1 MGAKRYKMKFIPSC
15 WAVALSVLLLF
26 TACSRDNADLGTQ
39 NGIGAGKLKVV
50 ATTTMI
56 TDLVRQVGGDLVDAR
71 GLMGVGVDPHG
82 YTAKPSD
89 ADKLK
94 AADVILYNGLKLEG
108 QIEAMLVGMKKN
120 KKHVYAVTDKIPR
133 DKLLKP
139 EEFEGHHD
147 PHVWFDPTLW
157 VHCLDAVVEGLSA
170 ADTANKIKY
179 EQRGATLR
187 AEFLSLHEWAR
198 GRMADLPE
206 NPVLITSHDA
216 FNYFGRAYGLEVVG
230 LQGISTED
238 EASAKKITKIADLI
252 TNRRVKA
259 VFPESSVNSAPIEQ
273 LCRDTGA
280 VKGGELFSDAMGQPG
295 KMEGP
300 KDDQYD
306 VGTYQGM
313 IRHNVNT
320 VVESLK

>member
-1 MGAKRYKMKFIPSC
+1 MTRNKMKFIPSC
-15 WAVALSVLLLF
+15 WTAALGALVLF
-26 TACSRDNADLGTQ
+26 TACSRDNADLGAQ
-39 NGIGAGKLKVV
+39 NGAGVGKLKVV

-56 TDLVRQVGGDLVDAR
+56 TDLVRQVGGDLVDAQ

-89 ADKLK
+89 DDKLK
-94 AADVILYNGLKLEG
+94 AADVIFYNGLKLEG
-108 QIEAMLVGMKKN
+108 KIEAMLVSMKKN
-120 KKHVYAVTDKIPR
+120 KNYVYAVTDKIPR

-157 VHCLDAVVEGLSA
+157 VYCLDVVVEGLSTGDA
-170 ADTANKIKY
+170 ANKIKY
-179 EQRGATLR
+179 EQRGAKLR

-198 GRMADLPE
+198 SRVADLPE

-216 FNYFGRAYGLEVVG
+216 FNYFGRAYDLEVVG

-238 EASAKKITKIADLI
+238 EASAKKITEIADLI
-252 TNRRVKA
+252 KNRKVKA
-259 VFPESSVNSAPIEQ
+259 VFTESSVNSAPIVQ
-273 LCRDTGA
+273 LCKDTGA

-300 KDDQYD
+300 EGDQYD

-320 VVESLK
+320 VVEFLK

>member
-1 MGAKRYKMKFIPSC
+1 
-15 WAVALSVLLLF
+15 
-26 TACSRDNADLGTQ
+26 
-39 NGIGAGKLKVV
+39 
-50 ATTTMI
+50 MI
-56 TDLVRQVGGDLVDAR
+56 TDLVRQVGGDLVDAE

-94 AADVILYNGLKLEG
+94 AADVVFYNGLMLEG

-120 KKHVYAVTDKIPR
+120 KKYVYAVTGKIPTDR
-133 DKLLKP
+133 LLKP

-157 VHCLDAVVEGLSA
+157 VHCLDVVVEGLSA
-170 ADTANKIKY
+170 ADAANKIKY
-179 EQRGATLR
+179 EKNGAKLR
-187 AEFLSLHEWAR
+187 VEFLSLHEWAKS
-198 GRMADLPE
+198 RMAGLSE

-238 EASAKKITKIADLI
+238 EASAKNFTAIADLI
-252 TNRRVKA
+252 RNRKVKA
-259 VFPESSVNSAPIEQ
+259 VFTETSVNSGPIEQ
-273 LCRDTGA
+273 LCKDSGA
-280 VKGGELFSDAMGQPG
+280 TKGGELFSDAMGQPG

-300 KDDQYD
+300 DDARYD

-313 IRHNVNT
+313 IKHNVNI

>member
-1 MGAKRYKMKFIPSC
+1 MNFIQFS
-15 WAVALSVLLLF
+15 WVVTLGVLMLF
-26 TACSRDNADLGTQ
+26 TACSRGDSNKDDQ
-39 NGIGAGKLKVV
+39 NGAGSGKLQVV

-56 TDLVRQVGGDLVDAR
+56 TDLVRQVGGELVDAE

-94 AADVILYNGLKLEG
+94 EADVIFYNGLMLEG
-108 QIEAMLVGMKKN
+108 QIETMLVGMKKN
-120 KKHVYAVTDKIPR
+120 NKYVYAVTEKIPTDR
-133 DKLLKP
+133 LLKP

-157 VHCLDAVVEGLSA
+157 VHCLDVVVEGLSA
-170 ADTANKIKY
+170 ADVANKNKY
-179 EQRGATLR
+179 MKNGAKLR
-187 AEFLSLHEWAR
+187 VEFLSLHEWAKV
-198 GRMADLPE
+198 RMADLSE
-206 NPVLITSHDA
+206 NPLLITSHDA
-216 FNYFGRAYGLEVVG
+216 FNYFGRAYDLEVVG

-238 EASAKKITKIADLI
+238 EASAKRFTEIADRI
-252 TNRRVKA
+252 KKHKVKA
-259 VFPESSVNSAPIEQ
+259 VFTESSVNSAPIEQ
-273 LCRDTGA
+273 LCKDTGA

-300 KDDQYD
+300 DDARYD

-320 VVESLK
+320 VVDSLK